1 MNFIDEEE
9 HEDIDTGVHIHLTV
23 DGQPPYSRQPLDLK
37 EGMLQK
43 DLSKKLK
50 EVAKSSSNLVYP
62 YTKPVTLNVRYQRND
77 GKAQAT
83 SIIGG
88 IAESLRKLIYSD
100 DSLVS
105 EVHYAEQEGDKD
117 MYWVD
122 VTSKD
127 SGHEHGHHHHH

>member
-23 DGQPPYSRQPLDLK
+23 EGQPPYNRQPIDMK

-50 EVAKSSSNLVYP
+50 EVAKVSSNLVYP
-62 YTKPVTLNVRYQRND
+62 YTKSVTLNVRYQRD
-77 GKAQAT
+77 EGKAQAT
-83 SIIGG
+83 AIIGG
-88 IAESLRKLIYSD
+88 IAESLRKLIYTD
-100 DSLVS
+100 DALVS
-105 EVHYAEQEGDKD
+105 EIHYVEQVGDKD

-127 SGHEHGHHHHH
+127 SGHEHGHHHP

>member
-23 DGQPPYSRQPLDLK
+23 EGQPPYNRQPLDMK
-37 EGMLQK
+37 EGMFQK
-43 DLSKKLK
+43 DLSRKLK
-50 EVAKSSSNLVYP
+50 EVAKTSSNLVYP
-62 YTKPVTLNVRYQRND
+62 YTKAVSLNVRYQRD
-77 GKAQAT
+77 EGKSQAT
-83 SIIGG
+83 AIISG
-88 IAESLRKLIYSD
+88 IAESLRKLIYTD

-105 EVHYAEQEGDKD
+105 EIHYAEQAGEKD

-127 SGHEHGHHHHH
+127 SGHGHHHH

>member
-23 DGQPPYSRQPLDLK
+23 EGQPPYNRQPLDMK
-37 EGMLQK
+37 EGMFQR
-43 DLSKKLK
+43 DLSRKLK
-50 EVAKSSSNLVYP
+50 EVAKTSSNLVYP
-62 YTKPVTLNVRYQRND
+62 YTKPVSLNVRYQRD
-77 GKAQAT
+77 EGKSQAT
-83 SIIGG
+83 AIISG
-88 IAESLRKLIYSD
+88 IAESLRKLIYTD

-105 EVHYAEQEGDKD
+105 EIHYAEQAGEKD

-127 SGHEHGHHHHH
+127 SGHGHHHH